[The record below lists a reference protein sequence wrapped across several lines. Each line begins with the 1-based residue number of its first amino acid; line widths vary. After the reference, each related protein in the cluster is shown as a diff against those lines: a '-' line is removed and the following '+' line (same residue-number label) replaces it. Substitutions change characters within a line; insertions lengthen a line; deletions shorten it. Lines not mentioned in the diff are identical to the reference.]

1 MSESLVTIA
10 SYWFLDDAMIARN
23 ALDGAGIESF
33 LDDENIVA
41 VNWFNANAVHG
52 VKLRVRNV
60 DALVAAEVLESQCQS
75 LDEVDEPDETIVD
88 PDVCPACG
96 SREVQRTPRALMF
109 FAIAALTFGI
119 GVAVGETATAF
130 FAILATAL
138 FLLIWDR
145 QKCADCGESWN

>member
-60 DALVAAEVLESQCQS
+60 DAIRAGEVLDTVCEA
-75 LDEVDEPDETIVD
+75 VDEIEEADE
-88 PDVCPACG
+88 PPPADVCPCCG
-96 SREVQRTPRALMF
+96 AAESVRSPRLLVVAV
-109 FAIAALTFGI
+109 IAATTLGI
-119 GVAVGETATAF
+119 GAAAGVSQIAF
-130 FAILATAL
+130 FAALAAGVA
-138 FLLIWDR
+138 LLILDR
-145 QKCADCGESWN
+145 YRCAECGESWN